1 MQIVN
6 NLRHR
11 VAVLVVSMFVMMML
25 AVPAFAQDANPFA
38 DANSDLLTYGKYG
51 LIAGG
56 VILGIMVGVR
66 AGKALYKT
74 LSS

>member
-1 MQIVN
+1 MQ
-6 NLRHR
+6 NLYRR
-11 VAVLVVSMFVMMML
+11 ASMLCLALMIGVFM
-25 AVPAFAQDANPFA
+25 AVPAFAQTADGNPFSQ
-38 DANSDLLTYGKYG
+38 ANSDLLTYGKYG

-56 VILGIMVGVR
+56 VILGLMVGVR

>member
-1 MQIVN
+1 MQ
-6 NLRHR
+6 NLYRR
-11 VAVLVVSMFVMMML
+11 ASMLCLALMIGVFM
-25 AVPAFAQDANPFA
+25 AVPAFAQDAAGNPFA
-38 DANSDLLTYGKYG
+38 QANSDLLTYGKYG

>member
-1 MQIVN
+1 MH
-6 NLRHR
+6 NLYRR
-11 VAVLVVSMFVMMML
+11 ASMLCLALMIGVFM
-25 AVPAFAQDANPFA
+25 AVPAFATSDTGGNPFA
-38 DANSDLLTYGKYG
+38 QANSDLLTYGKYG